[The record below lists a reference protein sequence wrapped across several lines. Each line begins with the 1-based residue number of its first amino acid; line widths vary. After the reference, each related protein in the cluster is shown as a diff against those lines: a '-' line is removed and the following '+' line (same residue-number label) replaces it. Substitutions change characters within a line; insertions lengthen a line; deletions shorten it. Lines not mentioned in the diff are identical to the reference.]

1 MANIKK
7 AEKDIKPQKYIIL
20 PRDTNTYNEKMAIAN
35 GRRLPFETP
44 VTLRPND
51 VKALNNQKEP
61 FQTTDTMT
69 IYEAMEK
76 FSVDQEKAAEIV
88 KAQQLHPEMSGSSIK
103 WRSKYILQA
112 V

>member
-7 AEKDIKPQKYIIL
+7 SEQDIKPQTYMVL
-20 PRDTNTYNEKMAIAN
+20 PRNQETYEEKFAIAN

-51 VKALNNQKEP
+51 ILALEQQKEP
-61 FQTTDTMT
+61 FQTSDTMT
-69 IYEAMEK
+69 VYEAMEK
-76 FSVDQEKAAEIV
+76 FSVDHGKAAEII
-88 KAQQLHPEMSGSSIK
+88 KAQQHHPEMNKSSIK